1 MRAKTSFLFQ
11 AGVQEAAG
19 WLGRCP
25 DCGRWNSMKEERLA
39 VAGKG
44 RPSALPG
51 VSAKATS
58 IDAIEMVGE
67 NRLQTGCGEFD
78 RVLGG
83 GVVPGSVL
91 VIGGGPGSGRTPLL
105 AQALP
110 RVGAVR
116 E

>member
-1 MRAKTSFLFQ
+1 MRAKTSFLCQ
-11 AGVQEAAG
+11 ACGHESAR

-58 IDAIEMVGE
+58 VDAIAMAGE
-67 NRLQTGCGEFD
+67 NRLETGGGD
-78 RVLGG
+78 VARGPGG
-83 GVVPGSVL
+83 GVAPGTV
-91 VIGGGPGSGRTPLL
+91 VRTAGDRATGQPTLPL
-105 AQALP
+105 AAP
-110 RVGAVR
+110 
-116 E
+116 